1 MEVKGMEKTTE
12 INELKSEKMKE
23 LQTDIAIIGGGPG
36 GLAAALQAAQ
46 LGVTSIVLDKR
57 DRLGGVMMGG
67 TGPFAAGTIQQ
78 RRERKTLTPEDAFEF
93 FMNFT
98 HWQTDPGL
106 VAAFVGKSAET
117 IQWLEALGCS
127 FEHVV
132 CYIDGGYHTWHEND
146 MSKGFITDHLWAAA
160 KALGVTAMT
169 KTKAT
174 KILMKDGRAVG
185 VCAVD
190 DAGVQ
195 YRIRSKAV
203 IVSTGG
209 FGSNPEMVKKYTKYE
224 LGKNLVCGSTLT
236 DGDGLKMMWEAGAA
250 KDRMM
255 MDAHVSLIDPKLA
268 GAAGVSNDFDAF
280 KQPNLMVNQS
290 GKRFTNEA
298 VMHNGAYAINIV
310 SQQEDL
316 CGYMILT
323 DEIVAKYKKEGMPIL
338 LPLKPPFQNEYA
350 DWPKNF
356 EKSLAEVVDRSDD
369 VFEADT
375 IRELAL
381 SAGIDPGQL
390 EDTVREYNEICDQK
404 QDRQFF
410 KKPEYLLPIRGKKYY
425 MARYRA
431 SSFCSLGGVKID
443 KNASVLDTRQAVIPG
458 LYAAG
463 NDACSICL
471 DTYSFFTAGLT
482 SSFALNMGRIAAQ
495 SAVGFIK
502 KAR

>member
-1 MEVKGMEKTTE
+1 METKTKM
-12 INELKSEKMKE
+12 NELK
-23 LQTDIAIIGGGPG
+23 TDIAIIGGGPG

-46 LGVTSIVLDKR
+46 LGITSIVLDKR

-78 RRERKTLTPEDAFEF
+78 RRERKTLTPEDAFSF

-117 IQWLEALGCS
+117 IQWLEALGCG
-127 FEHVV
+127 FDHVV

-146 MSKGFITDHLWAAA
+146 MSKGFITDHLWEAA
-160 KALGVTAMT
+160 KVLGVTAMT
-169 KTKAT
+169 QTKAT
-174 KILMKDGRAVG
+174 EILMKDGRAVG
-185 VCAVD
+185 VRAVD
-190 DAGVQ
+190 EQGEE
-195 YRIRSKAV
+195 YRIEAKAV

-236 DGDGLKMMWEAGAA
+236 DGDGLRMMWAVGAA

-280 KQPNLMVNQS
+280 KQPNLMVNKS

-310 SQQEDL
+310 SQQEEL

-323 DEIVAKYKKEGMPIL
+323 DEIVAKYKKEGMSIL
-338 LPLKPPFQNEYA
+338 LPLKPPFQEEYA

-356 EKSLAEVVDRSDD
+356 EASLAEVVDRSED
-369 VFEADT
+369 VFEADS
-375 IRELAL
+375 IEGLARC
-381 SAGIDPGQL
+381 AGLDPAQL
-390 EDTVREYNEICDQK
+390 AETVREYNQLCDQK
-404 QDRQFF
+404 EDRQFF
-410 KKPEYLLPIRGKKYY
+410 KKAEYLLPIRGKKYY

-443 KNASVLDTRQAVIPG
+443 KKAQVLDERQAAIPG

-463 NDACSICL
+463 NDACSICM

-482 SSFALNMGRIAAQ
+482 SSFALNMGRIAAE
-495 SAVGFIK
+495 SAVEFI
-502 KAR
+502 RQ